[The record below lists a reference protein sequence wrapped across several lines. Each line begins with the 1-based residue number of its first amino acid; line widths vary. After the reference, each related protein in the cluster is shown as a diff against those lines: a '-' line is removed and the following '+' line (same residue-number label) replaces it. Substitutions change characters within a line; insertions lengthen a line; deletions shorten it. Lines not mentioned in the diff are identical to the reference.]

1 MYVSEKR
8 HLFQRGMKNGLPIGI
23 GYFAVSFS
31 LGIIMRNS
39 GISPLEGL
47 VMSLLNNTSAGEA
60 AAVSII
66 ASGGSYIEMAINQA
80 VINIRYFLMS
90 AALTVHISSSLSIPR
105 RALIGFDITDEIF
118 ASLISQKK
126 PVSEYFAWGL
136 AVSTIPMWAAG
147 TMLGIIFGD
156 ILPLSIVNALSVA
169 LYAMFIAVVIPPAK
183 KDRKILAIV
192 IVSMLSSFV
201 FTLPFLS
208 SHISDGV
215 KIIILTLVISA
226 LAAIIW
232 PVKEEREDA

>member
-1 MYVSEKR
+1 
-8 HLFQRGMKNGLPIGI
+8 MKNGLPIGI

-90 AALTVHISSSLSIPR
+90 AALTVHISNSLSIPR

-156 ILPLSIVNALSVA
+156 ILPVSIVNALSVA
-169 LYAMFIAVVIPPAK
+169 LYAMFIAV
-183 KDRKILAIV
+183 LH
-192 IVSMLSSFV
+192 SSF
-201 FTLPFLS
+201 PFQS
-208 SHISDGV
+208 Y
-215 KIIILTLVISA
+215 
-226 LAAIIW
+226 
-232 PVKEEREDA
+232 